1 MTPPSGPQSS
11 SPIWKALRWIFAL
24 GLIAAIA
31 VVLAKNFAELK
42 SYEFELRVVPLVM
55 AVVFYALYLLGR
67 GAIWHL
73 LMRWNHAGTTLR
85 FDVTAWLASVTMGK
99 YIPGKVALY
108 AGRIYWYRNER
119 ISGLVV
125 SACFV
130 LDAVATLVSAAL
142 IILVACL
149 IVPFEELERFRI
161 PAIAMSAVCIPFIHP
176 RPLQTLINIGARLLG
191 RESVKLPV
199 SFAQCLIFTLLLAAD
214 WMFMGFGACFLV
226 SAVAPLDAASVPF
239 VAAAFVI
246 SSVSGMIAI
255 FAPGGLGVREG
266 VFAVLLGAIFPAG
279 LSALL
284 ALISR
289 LWLTAVEAA
298 VLGILYVFHIR
309 TNGLR
314 DGAKEKPGDTPSTK

>member
-1 MTPPSGPQSS
+1 MTQPPVTKFS
-11 SPIWKALRWIFAL
+11 SPVPKILRWVFAL
-24 GLIAAIA
+24 GLIAAIG
-31 VVLAKNFAELK
+31 VVLFRNLAELRTH
-42 SYEFELRVVPLVM
+42 EFELRLVPLTM
-55 AVVFYALYLLGR
+55 AIVFYALYLLGR

-73 LMRWNHAGTTLR
+73 LMRWNHAGTSLR
-85 FDVTAWLASVTMGK
+85 FDVTAWLASVTLGK
-99 YIPGKVALY
+99 YIPGKIALY
-108 AGRIYWYRNER
+108 AGRVYWYRDEP

-142 IILVACL
+142 IIFVACL
-149 IVPFEELERFRI
+149 IMPLEELERFRV
-161 PAIAMSAVCIPFIHP
+161 PAIAMSAICLPFIHP
-176 RPLQTLINIGARLLG
+176 RPLQALVNLGARLLG

-199 SFAQCLIFTLLLAAD
+199 SFTQCLIFTLLLAAD
-214 WMFMGFGACFLV
+214 WMFMGLGACFLV
-226 SAVAPLDAASVPF
+226 HAVAPLASANVPF

-279 LSALL
+279 LAVLL

-289 LWLTAVEAA
+289 LWLTAVEAT
-298 VLGILYVFHIR
+298 VLGFLYVLHIGM
-309 TNGLR
+309 NG
-314 DGAKEKPGDTPSTK
+314 PGDGPGRRPEGASSAK